1 MEEWMPANWFDILD
15 EELIKGLLDN
25 ETFLSESTS
34 ISEPE
39 ADQLTDSASKHLVD
53 SNVCNDVGLLKT
65 FKKDGANARD
75 ALPTR
80 ISILEKGLNKMDHK
94 YTLKIK
100 SLGNA
105 LSDDGYKWRK
115 YGQKSIK
122 HSPYP
127 RSYFRCTNPRCAAKK
142 QVERSSSEPDTLII
156 TYEGLHLHY
165 TSHFFSTQTDD
176 SLPPTKKL
184 KNTTAEPQNTSN
196 ESKPRAHEC
205 SPTDPTQPNPTTF
218 SSDLNSFE
226 GASARGLLEDVV
238 PLNILKPSIV
248 NTISNSPSFSSS
260 YPSSPISSSSSCL
273 TWSPNPKFCSFDVC
287 PTSTTTMM

>member
-1 MEEWMPANWFDILD
+1 MEELMAANWFDKLD
-15 EELIKGLLDN
+15 EELIRELLDN

-39 ADQLTDSASKHLVD
+39 ADQQANSVTKHHVN

-65 FKKDGANARD
+65 FGKDGTNDRD
-75 ALPTR
+75 TLPTR

-100 SLGNA
+100 SSGNA

-142 QVERSSSEPDTLII
+142 QVERCSSEPDTLII

-176 SLPPTKKL
+176 FHPPAKKL
-184 KNTTAEPQNTSN
+184 KKTTAETQNTGS
-196 ESKPRAHEC
+196 ESKPQAHKC
-205 SPTDPTQPNPTTF
+205 SPTDPTLPNPTTF
-218 SSDLNSFE
+218 GSDQNPFE

-238 PLNILKPSIV
+238 PLNVLKPSV
-248 NTISNSPSFSSS
+248 NTISNSSSSTSS
-260 YPSSPISSSSSCL
+260 YPSSPPSSSSSCL
-273 TWSPNPKFCSFDVC
+273 TWSPNPKFCSFDVS
-287 PTSTTTMM
+287 PTSTTTLM